1 MSAAR
6 HARAAHKLITC
17 IMPAGRGLELI
28 EQLRELGVTSA
39 QVHHA
44 RGIGQSSKRRR
55 GVSLYAEREVV
66 QALVEAARA
75 DEVFEL
81 LYAAAEIGRPH
92 SGMLLME
99 KVAHGIPLALPNL
112 PPEE

>member
-1 MSAAR
+1 MTAAKS
-6 HARAAHKLITC
+6 AHKVITC

-28 EQLRELGVTSA
+28 EQLRELGVMSA

-44 RGIGQSSKRRR
+44 RGVGKSGKRRR

-66 QALVEAARA
+66 QALVENARA

-81 LYAAAEIGRPH
+81 LYAAAGIGRPH
-92 SGMLLME
+92 AGLLLME
-99 KVAHGIPLALPNL
+99 NAVHGIALVL
-112 PPEE
+112 PDLPDEQ

>member
-1 MSAAR
+1 MTAAR
-6 HARAAHKLITC
+6 TAHKIITC

-28 EQLRELGVTSA
+28 EQLRELGVVSA
-39 QVHHA
+39 QVYHA
-44 RGIGQSSKRRR
+44 RGAGKSSKRRR

-75 DEVFEL
+75 DEVFEF

-92 SGMLLME
+92 AGLLLME
-99 KVAHGIPLALPNL
+99 KAMHGIPLVLPDL
-112 PPEE
+112 PDEH

>member
-1 MSAAR
+1 MVAR
-6 HARAAHKLITC
+6 TAHKLITC

-28 EQLRELGVTSA
+28 EGLRELGVMSA

-44 RGIGQSSKRRR
+44 RGVGQSSKRRR
-55 GVSLYAEREVV
+55 GVSLYAEREIV

-75 DEVFEL
+75 DEVFDF

-92 SGMLLME
+92 AGMLLME
-99 KVAHGIPLALPNL
+99 KVAHGIPLMLPDL
-112 PPEE
+112 PVEK

>member
-1 MSAAR
+1 MTATR
-6 HARAAHKLITC
+6 KAHKLITC

-28 EQLRELGVTSA
+28 EQLRELGVVSA

-44 RGIGQSSKRRR
+44 RGVGQSSKRRR

-66 QALVEAARA
+66 QALVEASRA
-75 DEVFEL
+75 DEVFEF

-92 SGMLLME
+92 TGMLLME
-99 KVAHGIPLALPNL
+99 KAVHGIPLTLPDL
-112 PPEE
+112 PVER

>member
-1 MSAAR
+1 MATAR
-6 HARAAHKLITC
+6 TAHKLITC

-28 EQLRELGVTSA
+28 EQLREIGVASA

-44 RGIGQSSKRRR
+44 RGVGQSSKRRR
-55 GVSLYAEREVV
+55 GMSLYAEREIV
-66 QALVEAARA
+66 QALIEAHRA

-92 SGMLLME
+92 AGMILME
-99 KVAHGIPLALPNL
+99 KAIHGIPLVLPDL
-112 PPEE
+112 PDEQ

>member
-1 MSAAR
+1 MTTTR
-6 HARAAHKLITC
+6 TAHRLITC
-17 IMPAGRGLELI
+17 VMPAGRGLELI

-44 RGIGQSSKRRR
+44 RGVGQSSKRRR

-66 QALVEAARA
+66 QALVAAARA
-75 DEVFEL
+75 DEVFEF

-92 SGMLLME
+92 AGMLFME
-99 KVAHGIPLALPNL
+99 KVAHGIPLVLPDL
-112 PPEE
+112 PDEI

>member
-1 MSAAR
+1 MTT
-6 HARAAHKLITC
+6 ARAAHKLITC

-44 RGIGQSSKRRR
+44 RGVGQSSKRRR

-66 QALVEAARA
+66 QALVAAARA
-75 DEVFEL
+75 DEVFEM

-92 SGMLLME
+92 AGMILME
-99 KVAHGIPLALPNL
+99 KAVHGIPLTLPDL
-112 PPEE
+112 PDEQ

>member
-1 MSAAR
+1 MTAR
-6 HARAAHKLITC
+6 HGHKVITC

-28 EQLRELGVTSA
+28 EQLRELGVVSA

-44 RGIGQSSKRRR
+44 RGVGKSSKRRR

-66 QALVEAARA
+66 QALVEAHRA
-75 DEVFEL
+75 DEVFEF

-92 SGMLLME
+92 AGMLLME
-99 KVAHGIPLALPNL
+99 KAIHGIPLVLPDL
-112 PPEE
+112 PDER